1 MTHKEVRE
9 KEDPCEMYEVTFTHI
24 HDTSG
29 FAVSAKYSA
38 DGKDHFPPSKHACL
52 RHGYWCWSNAKEDP
66 IMAVRFIWWKIC
78 TPFVNIK
85 NKLSKS

>member
-1 MTHKEVRE
+1 MAMKE
-9 KEDPCEMYEVTFTHI
+9 KYYSLPKDFFNDPCEMYEVTFTHI

-78 TPFVNIK
+78 HLIR
-85 NKLSKS
+85 